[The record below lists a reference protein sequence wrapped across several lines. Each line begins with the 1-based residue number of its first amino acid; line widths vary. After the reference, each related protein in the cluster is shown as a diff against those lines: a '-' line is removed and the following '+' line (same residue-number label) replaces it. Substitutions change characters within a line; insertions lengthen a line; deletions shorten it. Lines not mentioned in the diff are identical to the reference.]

1 MAELETNVNDT
12 TEPVETEPTEQDFR
26 KKLEELKAENAK
38 LKASNDKLSK
48 ESAEKTRRLRANQT
62 AEQAAAEEAKERAQA
77 QAEELAALRKEIAVT
92 KTSKR
97 VMSFVGDEET
107 ANSIAGFLYG
117 SEDPDAV
124 IDAFQKAWTAK
135 EKALRLEYGKIPAPG
150 AGVSD
155 GPSVTLEQLN
165 GMSVRE
171 RTMFARAHREEY
183 NKLMGR

>member
-1 MAELETNVNDT
+1 MAELETNVNET
-12 TEPVETEPTEQDFR
+12 TEPVETETAQDYS
-26 KKLEELKAENAK
+26 EEYAK
-38 LKASNDKLSK
+38 LKAEFAKQKAALDKATK
-48 ESAEKTRRLRANQT
+48 EAGDARKALRAKQS
-62 AEQAAAEEAKERAQA
+62 AEEAAADEAREKAEAQA
-77 QAEELAALRKEIAVT
+77 KELAELRKEIAVT

-165 GMSVRE
+165 GMSVKE